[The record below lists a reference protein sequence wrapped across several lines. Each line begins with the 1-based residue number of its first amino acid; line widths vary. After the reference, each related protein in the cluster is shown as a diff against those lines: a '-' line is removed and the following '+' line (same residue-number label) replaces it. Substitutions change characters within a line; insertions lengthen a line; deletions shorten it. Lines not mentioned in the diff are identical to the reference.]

1 MSASRLTLKK
11 SVLAVAATLA
21 PCLLLPTIAFGQ
33 TAPAPAKM
41 EKVEITGSSIK
52 RIDAETA
59 LPVTVLK
66 REDIERTGAVS
77 TEELVKQLTA
87 LSSGGSLTSA
97 AGASGFTG
105 GNIATVSLRG
115 LGGGRTL
122 ILINGRRSSVYGGG
136 SAGAAGS
143 SVDINAIPLS
153 AIDRVEVLKDGA
165 SAIYGSDAIAGVV
178 NFILRKDFTG
188 VEGTVSYGQPVRSSH
203 GADKR
208 ASVFAGFGT
217 LAEQGYN
224 VNFNASV
231 QATGPI
237 FGIERPYA
245 NRLNVAETNDIT
257 SSISFP
263 ANVLLYNQP
272 GGRLVNP
279 TYPNCG
285 PISTVSPYFAN
296 QCRFDNSSYVSI
308 QPQSDR
314 GSLMLNGRLALNSTT
329 EAYFESNYNQVKTTT
344 TTQPVLFSGTALPAG
359 NPYNAI
365 FRNLVATQYPNAVR
379 FNFPAGTF
387 LLPPTSPYYP
397 TAFAAANGI
406 AGLPL
411 SLQYR
416 DAVSGPR
423 KTRDIAEATR
433 IVTGVKGS
441 VAGWDYDTG
450 LLYSESRVNEVELAG
465 YTQYSKG
472 LPILNSGL
480 INPFGP
486 TADQNAVAALRAA
499 GFTGTAFTSRT
510 SLLSLDGRAQRE
522 LYTLPAGTV
531 NVSVGGELRKETFAY
546 NPSVAIQTG
555 DISGIGGNAFPVSA
569 SRNVGSAYVEVNV
582 PLLKTLETDFAVRY
596 DHYEKVGQTINP
608 KASVRWQPTKT
619 ILLRS
624 AVGTGFRAPSLTDLY
639 TSQATNVAS
648 NGTRDPIR
656 CPDVKTGSPSDCN
669 FQFPTVTGGNP
680 DLKPEKSISYTIGVV
695 FEPTRDISLSLDAF
709 RVNLKDSIVAGGLN
723 YTYFLATAARASQYA
738 SFITRGAPDGNA
750 SGVGPIVSIRQTN
763 ANLFKSQL
771 AGVDVDAKYLLRLP
785 DAQKAT
791 FRLSGTYMGK
801 YDVQGPDGSYN
812 TILDQAISAS
822 GGGVVLRWKHVA
834 SATYETGP
842 WNASLAQNY
851 QKSYTDTAANR
862 APAGTPIR
870 NVASYQ
876 TFDGQV
882 VYSGFKSTKLTFGIK
897 NLFDR
902 NPPYTNN
909 ASNFLGGYDVSYADV
924 RGRFGYITA
933 TYSFK

>member
-1 MSASRLTLKK
+1 MSATHLTLKK
-11 SVLAVAATLA
+11 SVLAVATTLA
-21 PCLLLPTIAFGQ
+21 PCLLLPSIAFGQ

-87 LSSGGSLTSA
+87 LSSGGSLTTA
-97 AGASGFTG
+97 AGAAGYTG

-122 ILINGRRSSVYGGG
+122 ILINGRRTSVYGGG
-136 SAGAAGS
+136 AGADAGS
-143 SVDINAIPLS
+143 SVDINSIPLA
-153 AIDRVEVLKDGA
+153 AIERVEVLKDGA

-188 VEGTVSYGQPVRSSH
+188 VEGTLNYGQPVRSAH

-224 VNFNASV
+224 INFNASV
-231 QATGPI
+231 ESITPIIGSERAYAT
-237 FGIERPYA
+237 
-245 NRLNVAETNDIT
+245 RLNPGQFNDLTSAIT
-257 SSISFP
+257 FP
-263 ANVLLYNQP
+263 GNIVLYNQP

-279 TYPNCG
+279 AFPNCG
-285 PISTVSPYFAN
+285 PTSTISPFNPTRCS
-296 QCRFDNSSYVSI
+296 FDNSTYGSI

-314 GSLMLNGRLALNSTT
+314 GSIMLNGRVALGSDT
-329 EAYFESNYNQVKTTT
+329 EAYFEGNYNQNKTTT
-344 TTQPVLFSGTALPAG
+344 NTQPVPIFSTVLPAS

-365 FRNLVATQYPNAVR
+365 FRNMVATQYPDAVKY
-379 FNFPAGTF
+379 NFGAGNV
-387 LLPPTSPYYP
+387 LLPPSSPYYP

-411 SLQYR
+411 QVAYR

-433 IVTGVKGS
+433 MVTGLKGTI
-441 VAGWDYDTG
+441 AGWDFDTG
-450 LLYSESRVNEVELAG
+450 ILYSESRISEIELSG

-472 LPILNSGL
+472 LPVLNSGV

-486 TADQNAVAALRAA
+486 TIDQNAVAALRAA
-499 GFTGTAFTSRT
+499 GFTGTAFKSRT
-510 SLLSLDGRAQRE
+510 SLLGLDAKASRE
-522 LYTLPAGTV
+522 LFKLPAG
-531 NVSVGGELRKETFAY
+531 SVGLAVGAEVRKETFAY
-546 NPSVAIQTG
+546 SPSLAIQTG
-555 DISGIGGNAFPVSA
+555 DIAGIGGNTLPVSA
-569 SRNVGSAYVEVNV
+569 KRNVESVYAEINV
-582 PLLKTLETDFAVRY
+582 PLLKSLETDFAVRY
-596 DHYEKVGQTINP
+596 DNYERVGDTINP
-608 KASVRWQPTKT
+608 KASVRWQPTKE
-619 ILLRS
+619 LLFRS

-639 TSQATNVAS
+639 SAQGGSVAA

-656 CPDVKTGSPSDCN
+656 CPDPKTGNPSDCN
-669 FQFPTVTGGNP
+669 FQFQTVTGGNP
-680 DLKPEKSISYTIGVV
+680 NLKPEKSLSYTVGVV

-709 RVNLKDSIVAGGLN
+709 RVNLKDAIVTGGLN
-723 YTYFLATAARASQYA
+723 YTYFLSNAARANQYA
-738 SFITRGAPDGNA
+738 AFINRGAPDGNA
-750 SGVGPIVSIRQTN
+750 SGVGPIVTIQQTN

-785 DAQKAT
+785 NAQKAT
-791 FRLSGTYMGK
+791 FRMSGTYMGK
-801 YDVQGPDGSYN
+801 YDVQGPNGSYSS
-812 TILDQAISAS
+812 ILDQAISAS

-834 SATYETGP
+834 SVTYETGP

-882 VYSGFKSTKLTFGIK
+882 VYSGFKSTKLTVGIK

-902 NPPYTNN
+902 DPPYTNN